1 MSWKITSLNEIVQS
15 CGKGYETD
23 SVNQIGL
30 NYPPFSYSITLYM
43 YSLTLAL
50 QTGFKSV
57 SNRFRAVV

>member
-1 MSWKITSLNEIVQS
+1 MSWEITLLNEIVQS

-23 SVNQIGL
+23 SGNQIGL
-30 NYPPFSYSITLYM
+30 NYPPFSYSIILYM